1 MEIWRKSPKPG
12 RAASTVAFRFVMMVG
27 LLGRQL
33 DMRPRL
39 LSQLLGFIHNAVGNQ
54 QGISKE
60 RHRKIQA
67 FSKDTLMLV
76 ENRL

>member
-1 MEIWRKSPKPG
+1 
-12 RAASTVAFRFVMMVG
+12 MMVG